1 MKKKFTGLL
10 LFLLTAI
17 MLAITAVASGKNE
30 LSIISANVSGLPS
43 VFSKYDRDVPSAQ
56 KTLGKMLNESGYDI
70 ICVQEDFQYH
80 AELSAEMSN
89 YPYTTYTS
97 GGVPI
102 GDGLNIFSKHP
113 IYNIERV
120 TWKEYNGIFSDGL
133 DGLCPKGFIKCTV
146 EIDGILID
154 LYNVHGDSY
163 RTEADQHAKKAQ
175 LIQLTKYINK
185 NSKDRPVIITGDTNL
200 TFHNDPLAE
209 MYRILIDENGFT
221 DTWVK
226 MKNGG
231 NYFQGEDAESL
242 IDSWYNKFGGHDWGR
257 WDSVERVLYR
267 NGDGLRF
274 NPFLFEYK
282 IYTDNKDEI
291 KSLTDHRMME
301 CIIKIDTSEYTRPD
315 GITLTEAKAPSF
327 FSKITHGAG
336 MLIRCLSVL
345 LLGVCTL
352 LITVTASNIF
362 MKILLGFS
370 VFCIV
375 YGLKAKSKKWLLLGL
390 PLLIFYVCLLIFF
403 ADASISLWIL
413 MLIWLILSIPSFIF
427 KKTQKAR

>member
-1 MKKKFTGLL
+1 MKTKFTRLL
-10 LFLLTAI
+10 LILLAAI
-17 MLAITAVASGKNE
+17 MLAITAAATDKTE

-43 VFSKYDRDVPSAQ
+43 IFSKYDRNVPSVQ

-97 GGVPI
+97 GGVPM
-102 GDGLNIFSKHP
+102 GDGLNIFSKYP
-113 IYNIERV
+113 FYNVERI
-120 TWKEYNGIFSDGL
+120 TWKEYNGIFADGM

-163 RTEADQHAKKAQ
+163 RTDADQYAKKAQ
-175 LIQLTKYINK
+175 LIQLTKYISK

-209 MYRILIDENGFT
+209 MYRILIEENGFT
-221 DTWVK
+221 DVWVK

-231 NYFQGEDAESL
+231 NYMQGEDGKAI
-242 IDSWYNKFGGHDWGR
+242 IDAWYNKFGGHDWGR

-267 NGDGLRF
+267 NGDGLKL

-282 IYTDNKDEI
+282 IYTDDKDEI

-301 CIIKIDTSEYTRPD
+301 CIIRIDASEYERPD
-315 GITLTEAKAPSF
+315 VSLIEVKEPSF
-327 FSKITHGAG
+327 FGKITHGIG
-336 MLIRCLSVL
+336 MLLRFLSVL
-345 LLGVCTL
+345 LLGICTL
-352 LITVTASNIF
+352 LITITASSIF
-362 MKILLGFS
+362 MKILLGYA

-375 YGLKAKSKKWLLLGL
+375 YGLINLVFRKNHKAKKWLLLGL
-390 PLLIFYVCLLIFF
+390 PLLIFYICLLIFF
-403 ADASISLWIL
+403 ANAGIRLWIL
-413 MLIWLILSIPSFIF
+413 LLVWLILSLPSFIF
-427 KKTQKAR
+427 

>member
-1 MKKKFTGLL
+1 
-10 LFLLTAI
+10 
-17 MLAITAVASGKNE
+17 
-30 LSIISANVSGLPS
+30 
-43 VFSKYDRDVPSAQ
+43 
-56 KTLGKMLNESGYDI
+56 
-70 ICVQEDFQYH
+70 
-80 AELSAEMSN
+80 
-89 YPYTTYTS
+89 
-97 GGVPI
+97 
-102 GDGLNIFSKHP
+102 
-113 IYNIERV
+113 
-120 TWKEYNGIFSDGL
+120 
-133 DGLCPKGFIKCTV
+133 
-146 EIDGILID
+146 
-154 LYNVHGDSY
+154 
-163 RTEADQHAKKAQ
+163 
-175 LIQLTKYINK
+175 
-185 NSKDRPVIITGDTNL
+185 
-200 TFHNDPLAE
+200 
-209 MYRILIDENGFT
+209 
-221 DTWVK
+221 
-226 MKNGG
+226 
-231 NYFQGEDAESL
+231 
-242 IDSWYNKFGGHDWGR
+242 
-257 WDSVERVLYR
+257 
-267 NGDGLRF
+267 
-274 NPFLFEYK
+274 
-282 IYTDNKDEI
+282 
-291 KSLTDHRMME
+291 MME